1 MFRNIKITIRNLRRS
16 GVYSVINVVGLAASL
31 ATCVFIVLWVQDERS
46 YDRFHKDADNIY
58 MAVAH
63 FKTDGGVNTGRWSS
77 GLFAPTAKENFG
89 TVEDYCRIRTQ
100 GVGFLKYNDISSS
113 PISCL
118 YADPNFFDF
127 FHFPIVKGNSQ
138 NPLQNPID
146 VVISERLAGEL
157 FGNEDPVGKVISFES
172 KKDIHITAVM
182 KDMPRN
188 TYLDK
193 VDMVSL
199 HAMATNELGELNE
212 YYNYVLNGWDGNEFL
227 SFMKIKPG
235 TDVTQLAE
243 QVTEKQTSMQSI
255 RTFTL
260 QPLVKLHLYT
270 LTGEP
275 EGLKTVQLFQWIA
288 IVILV
293 IACINYVNIVTAR
306 ASKRHRE
313 IGLKKIIGAKR
324 WQLFG
329 QLVNEAV
336 ILFILAIIVA
346 FALNIMLLPAYNLL
360 SGKEIVFGLFDGNV
374 WGVYAIMFLAV
385 VGLAGIYPAYL
396 LASFKPSS
404 VIQSAKTKRAGN
416 YFRKALVI
424 TQFAASTALIVGTIV
439 LGMQMKYMR
448 EKDMGYDREHLMV
461 CSLYNMRDHFN
472 AVKAE
477 LEQQSSILGVT
488 AASNNIMNVTSGH
501 GFGDWEGK
509 MSEGMLFFKQNRV
522 DTSYLRVMGLELV
535 AGTNFTSTTELQLIL
550 NESTVKAMGLTDPV
564 GKWAWQNNIKIVG
577 IVKDFNFQSLHT
589 EIGPFGMY
597 YQPIMFRELYVR
609 TRANNAKQA
618 IAAVEKVW
626 KQYNPDHAFT
636 YSFLDDTFNR
646 MYQSEIRTNRLF
658 GTFSIIAILISC
670 LGLFGLV
677 VFSAELKTKE
687 IGIRK
692 VLGASIFDI
701 VKLLSREFL
710 MLVGIAMLIAFPL
723 AYYWLDSMLKEFAYR
738 IPLSWW
744 IFVVAALITTALTLI
759 TVCAQALKSAMANP
773 VEAIKTE

>member
-46 YDRFHKDADNIY
+46 YDRFHKDAENIY
-58 MAVAH
+58 MAVCH
-63 FKTDGGVNTGRWSS
+63 FKVNGNEMYAPVAP
-77 GLFAPTAKENFG
+77 GLLAPTSKEEFPN
-89 TVEDYCRIRTQ
+89 VEDFCRLASWGAGYLQ
-100 GVGFLKYNDISSS
+100 YQDVKSSAVE
-113 PISCL
+113 CY
-118 YADPNFFDF
+118 YADPNFFDLF
-127 FHFPIVKGNSQ
+127 NFPIVKGNRE
-138 NPLQNPID
+138 NPFRNPTD
-146 VVISERLAGEL
+146 VVISESLAKTL
-157 FGNEDPVGKVISFES
+157 FGNEDPIGKMILRDNKRE
-172 KKDIHITAVM
+172 IHVTAVM
-182 KDMPRN
+182 KDMPQN
-188 TYLDK
+188 TTIKKADVISAHTLDPE
-193 VDMVSL
+193 S
-199 HAMATNELGELNE
+199 
-212 YYNYVLNGWDGNEFL
+212 YYNRVLNVWDGAEFR
-227 SFMKIKPG
+227 SFIRVKPG
-235 TDVTQLAE
+235 TDVAHIAQQLFG
-243 QVTEKQTSMQSI
+243 KQPEMWQQYRS
-255 RTFTL
+255 FL
-260 QPLVKLHLYT
+260 FQPLVNMHLYSFQ
-270 LTGEP
+270 GEP
-275 EGLKTVQLFQWIA
+275 IGVKTVQLFQWIA
-288 IVILV
+288 IVIFV

-324 WQLFG
+324 WELFG
-329 QLVNEAV
+329 QLVNEAA
-336 ILFILAIIVA
+336 ILFVIAIIIA
-346 FALNIMLLPAYNLL
+346 FVLNVLLLPAYNML

-396 LASFKPSS
+396 LASFKPSN
-404 VIQSAKTKRAGN
+404 VIQSAKMKRTGN

-424 TQFAASTALIVGTIV
+424 TQFVASSALIIGTIT
-439 LGMQMKYMR
+439 LSAQMKYMR
-448 EKDMGYDREHLMV
+448 EKDMGYNREQVMV
-461 CSLYNMRDHFN
+461 CSLINIRGHYS
-472 AVKAE
+472 AVKTE
-477 LEQQSSILGVT
+477 LEQQTSILGVS
-488 AASNNIMNVTSGH
+488 AASENIMNVGSAH

-509 MSEGMLFFKQNRV
+509 TSEGMSLHTQLRV
-522 DTSYLRVMGLELV
+522 DTAFAPVMQLSFVSG
-535 AGTNFTSTTELQLIL
+535 GNFTSTSERQYIL
-550 NESTVKAMGLTDPV
+550 NETAAKTMGLIDPV
-564 GKWAWQNNIKIVG
+564 GKWVDNRETKIVG
-577 IVKDFNFQSLHT
+577 VVKDFHFKNLHE
-589 EIGPFGMY
+589 EIGPLVLFYDPQYIG
-597 YQPIMFRELYVR
+597 QLYVR
-609 TRANNAKQA
+609 TKPGNVQQA
-618 IAAVEKVW
+618 IAAVDKVW
-626 KQYNPDHAFT
+626 KQYNPEHAFT
-636 YSFLDDTFNR
+636 FSFLDETFER
-646 MYQSEIRTNRLF
+646 MYQSDIRTNRLF